1 MILEVINVGIS
12 FIKEQMFLCIKVWIL
27 ERRLVIVV
35 NIVKFVISLVN
46 LDNSRV
52 LRMWRNIIRVT
63 HVGK

>member
-27 ERRLVIVV
+27 ERRLIIVV

-52 LRMWRNIIRVT
+52 FRMWRNITRVT